1 MEMKYNLIIITLLL
15 SSGLFAQ
22 ALPVRQAGIP
32 RQSIEDSVFGWYKV
46 YHLKGATESKKM
58 DNRVYSIAQ
67 LSICDSL
74 VNWIQASYI
83 PKSGIGDVKKVVFPK
98 QSVYSPYNTGL
109 PQGYGVTSFLWS
121 MEWKKDKIVPI
132 QETEIPWGI
141 AANEVPGMSIN
152 MLSTEKQ
159 YYFFMEEGER
169 FFDVTPQEV
178 RKKYEIKTLPQF
190 KKYTTWH
197 LTSSRYDRNAG
208 VVDAVLLCKNNQLP
222 FIPVS
227 IGELIQKTGEMVQVK
242 HEEEKKKIIE
252 KAHGNQRDIDYFSKY
267 ENEKFEKAKASVTK
281 LLDKYKN
288 RLADHAALPSNYDYI
303 DLANGYD
310 MFTRSKIEESPY
322 SVPKVF
328 PIYKLAPNTYEL
340 CKKDQPQ
347 WILVTWSW
355 MTSDAGELYMHES
368 IINNFNFDYVYNFF
382 FDPEKVKGQPYK
394 PLRSPYIKEAV
405 VATEAS
411 EASKKNT
418 TDKNIYFFED
428 FSTTGVNKK
437 PIGWK
442 STSGINGNTGVITT
456 LDGLAG
462 NWAVISDYT
471 LSPTQL
477 KKPLPQNFTLTFDL
491 VAAQNFTW
499 GAKRLH
505 FKLAKETSPGN
516 AESFLDLGFRPG
528 FDGRDGDASLETN
541 FPSPPGYANGSNSFV
556 APGFSNNK
564 KNNLIKITIKKTN
577 EILQLFIDNLKIAE
591 YEKAIPAAHLFN
603 ALSFYS
609 YNSGENDKF
618 YISNI
623 KITKD

>member
-1 MEMKYNLIIITLLL
+1 MKKIILPAIFYVSAVT
-15 SSGLFAQ
+15 SFAQ
-22 ALPVRQAGIP
+22 SIQK
-32 RQSIEDSVFGWYKV
+32 QSIEDSVFGWTKV
-46 YHLKGATESKKM
+46 YHLKGAKESYKM

-98 QSVYSPYNTGL
+98 KSVYSPYNTGL
-109 PQGYGVTSFLWS
+109 PQGFGVTSFLWS
-121 MEWKKDKIVPI
+121 MEWKNNKIVPI

-159 YYFFMEEGER
+159 YYFFMEEGDR
-169 FFDVTPQEV
+169 FFEGTSEEV

-190 KKYTTWH
+190 RKYTTWH

-208 VVDAVLLCKNNQLP
+208 LVDAVLLCKNNQLP

-227 IGELIQKTGEMVQVK
+227 IGELIQQTGEMIQVK

-252 KAHGNQRDIDYFSKY
+252 KAQGNQRDIDYFTKY

-281 LLDKYKN
+281 LLEKYKT
-288 RLADHAALPSNYDYI
+288 RLSNPAALPSNYDYI
-303 DLANGYD
+303 DLVNGYD

-322 SVPKVF
+322 PAPRSF
-328 PIYKLAPNTYEL
+328 PVYKLAPNTYEL

-347 WILVTWSW
+347 WILATWSW
-355 MTSDAGELYMHES
+355 STSDAGEKYMHES

-394 PLRSPYIKEAV
+394 PLRSPYIKEAIV
-405 VATEAS
+405 ITQAS
-411 EASKKNT
+411 EASKKNMA
-418 TDKNIYFFED
+418 DKNIHFFED
-428 FSTTGVNKK
+428 FSTTGIGKK

-442 STSGINGNTGVITT
+442 TTLGIYGSSCAITT

-462 NWAVISDYT
+462 NWAVISDYILT
-471 LSPTQL
+471 PDQL
-477 KKPLPQNFTLTFDL
+477 KKPLPQNFTLSFEL
-491 VAAQNFTW
+491 VVAQNFTW

-516 AESFLDLGFRPG
+516 EESFLDLGLRPG
-528 FDGRDGDASLETN
+528 YDGRDGDASLETK
-541 FPSPPGYANGSNSFV
+541 FPSPPGYSNGANSFV

-564 KNNLIKITIKKTN
+564 KNNRITVTIKKMGET
-577 EILQLFIDNLKIAE
+577 LQVFIDNNKIAE

-609 YNSGENDKF
+609 YNPGTNDKF

>member
-1 MEMKYNLIIITLLL
+1 MKKYVLISVVFFVHTV
-15 SSGLFAQ
+15 FAQ
-22 ALPVRQAGIP
+22 PIP
-32 RQSIEDSVFGWYKV
+32 LQSIEDSVFGWSKL
-46 YHLKGATESKKM
+46 YHLKGAKESQKM

-67 LSICDSL
+67 LSICDLL

-83 PKSGIGDVKKVVFPK
+83 PKGGIGDIRKVIFPK
-98 QSVYSPYNTGL
+98 KSVYSPYNTGL
-109 PQGYGVTSFLWS
+109 PQGFGVTSFLWS
-121 MEWKKDKIVPI
+121 MEWKNDKIVPV

-159 YYFFMEEGER
+159 YYFFMEEGDR
-169 FFDVTPQEV
+169 FFDGTTEEV
-178 RKKYEIKTLPQF
+178 RKKYEIKTLLQF

-208 VVDAVLLCKNNQLP
+208 LVDAVLLCKNNQLP
-222 FIPVS
+222 FIPVT
-227 IGELIQKTGEMVQVK
+227 IGELIQKTGEMIQVK

-252 KAHGNQRDIDYFSKY
+252 KAQGNQRDIDYFTKY

-281 LLDKYKN
+281 LLEKYKT

-303 DLANGYD
+303 DLVNGSD
-310 MFTRSKIEESPY
+310 MFTRYKIEESPS
-322 SVPKVF
+322 SVPQLF
-328 PIYKLAPNTYEL
+328 PVYKLAPNTYEL

-355 MTSDAGELYMHES
+355 STSDAGELYMHES

-382 FDPEKVKGQPYK
+382 FDPSTIKGLPYK
-394 PLRSPYIKEAV
+394 PLRSPYTKETV
-405 VATEAS
+405 VVTQAS

-418 TDKNIYFFED
+418 ADKNIHFFED
-428 FSTTGVNKK
+428 FSTTGIGKK

-442 STSGINGNTGVITT
+442 TTLGIYGSSSVITT

-471 LSPTQL
+471 LTPDQL
-477 KKPLPQNFTLTFDL
+477 KKPLPQNFTLSYEL

-499 GAKRLH
+499 GAKGLT
-505 FKLAKETSPGN
+505 FQLSKETSPGN
-516 AESFLDLGFRPG
+516 AESFLNLKLRPG
-528 FDGRDGDASLETN
+528 YDGKDGEATLETK
-541 FPSPPGYANGSNSFV
+541 FPSPPGYSNGTKWFA

-564 KNNLIKITIKKTN
+564 KNNHITVTIKKIGET
-577 EILQLFIDNLKIAE
+577 LQVFIDKTKIAE
-591 YEKAIPAAHLFN
+591 YEKAIPASHLFN
-603 ALSFYS
+603 AMSFYS
-609 YNSGENDKF
+609 SNSGENDKF

>member
-1 MEMKYNLIIITLLL
+1 MKKVIILCHILVSVTT
-15 SSGLFAQ
+15 SFAQ
-22 ALPVRQAGIP
+22 PIP
-32 RQSIEDSVFGWYKV
+32 PKSIEDSVFGWYKV
-46 YHLKGATESKKM
+46 YHLKGAKENKIM

-98 QSVYSPYNTGL
+98 KSVYSPYNTGL
-109 PQGYGVTSFLWS
+109 PQGFGVTSFLWS
-121 MEWKKDKIVPI
+121 MEWKNDKIVPI

-141 AANEVPGMSIN
+141 AANEVPGISIN

-169 FFDVTPQEV
+169 FFDVTSEEV
-178 RKKYEIKTLPQF
+178 RKKYEIRTLPQF

-227 IGELIQKTGEMVQVK
+227 IGELIQKTGEMIQVK

-252 KAHGNQRDIDYFSKY
+252 KAQGNQRDIVYFSKY
-267 ENEKFEKAKASVTK
+267 EDEKFEKAKASVIK
-281 LLDKYKN
+281 LLEKYKT
-288 RLADHAALPSNYDYI
+288 RMADHASLPSNYDYI
-303 DLANGYD
+303 DLSNGYD

-322 SVPKVF
+322 SVPRLF
-328 PIYKLAPNTYEL
+328 PVYKLAPNTYEL

-355 MTSDAGELYMHES
+355 MTSDIGELYMHES

-382 FDPEKVKGQPYK
+382 FDPEKVKGQLYK
-394 PLRSPYIKEAV
+394 PLRSPVYKEAV
-405 VATEAS
+405 VVTEAS

-418 TDKNIYFFED
+418 TDKNIHFFED
-428 FSTTGVNKK
+428 FSTTGIGKK
-437 PIGWK
+437 PIGWYAK
-442 STSGINGNTGVITT
+442 SSIEGSTSVVTK
-456 LDGLAG
+456 LDGLGG
-462 NWAVISDYT
+462 NWAVLKGQYLNAT
-471 LSPTQL
+471 LL
-477 KKPLPQNFTLTFDL
+477 KKPLPQNFTLSYDL

-499 GAKRLH
+499 GAKGLTI
-505 FKLAKETSPGN
+505 KLAKETTPGN
-516 AESFLDLGFRPG
+516 AESYLTLKLRPG
-528 FDGRDGDASLETN
+528 SGGNDGEATLETK
-541 FPSPPGYANGSNSFV
+541 FPSPPGYSNGTKWYA

-564 KNNLIKITIKKTN
+564 KNNHITVTIKKMEETV
-577 EILQLFIDNLKIAE
+577 QVFIDKTKIAE
-591 YEKAIPAAHLFN
+591 YEKAIPL
-603 ALSFYS
+603 ALSFNAIS
-609 YNSGENDKF
+609 FDCSGNSGENDKF

>member
-1 MEMKYNLIIITLLL
+1 MKKIIFFCLCFCVSAATSIAQSIT
-15 SSGLFAQ
+15 
-22 ALPVRQAGIP
+22 P
-32 RQSIEDSVFGWYKV
+32 QSIEDSVFGWSKV
-46 YHLKGATESKKM
+46 YHLKGAKESYKM

-83 PKSGIGDVKKVVFPK
+83 PKGGIGDVRKVTFPK
-98 QSVYSPYNTGL
+98 KSVYSPYYTAL
-109 PQGYGVTSFLWS
+109 PQGFGVTSFLWS

-159 YYFFMEEGER
+159 YYFYMEEGER
-169 FFDVTPQEV
+169 FFDVTSEEV

-197 LTSSRYDRNAG
+197 LTSSRYDRNG
-208 VVDAVLLCKNNQLP
+208 GLVDAVLLCKNNQLP

-227 IGELIQKTGEMVQVK
+227 IGELIQKTGEMIQVK

-252 KAHGNQRDIDYFSKY
+252 KAQGNQRDIDYFTKY
-267 ENEKFEKAKASVTK
+267 ENEKFEKAKACFTK
-281 LLDKYKN
+281 LQEKYKTK
-288 RLADHAALPSNYDYI
+288 LADLAALPSNYDYI
-303 DLANGYD
+303 DLVNGYD
-310 MFTRSKIEESPY
+310 MFTRYKIEESP
-322 SVPKVF
+322 SSPPKQF
-328 PIYKLAPNTYEL
+328 PVYKLAPNTYEL

-347 WILVTWSW
+347 WILATWSW
-355 MTSDAGELYMHES
+355 MTSNASELYMHDA

-394 PLRSPYIKEAV
+394 PLRSPVYKNAV
-405 VATEAS
+405 VVTEAS

-428 FSTTGVNKK
+428 FSTTGINQK

-442 STSGINGNTGVITT
+442 STTGINGSKAVITT
-456 LDGLAG
+456 LDGLTG
-462 NWAVISDYT
+462 NWAVISDYSLT
-471 LSPTQL
+471 PNQL
-477 KKPLPQNFTLTFDL
+477 IKPLPQNFTLIFDV
-491 VAAQNFTW
+491 VASQNFTW

-516 AESFLDLGFRPG
+516 EESFLDLAIRPG
-528 FDGRDGDASLETN
+528 YDGRDGDASLETK
-541 FPSPPGYANGSNSFV
+541 FPSPPGYSNGSNSFV

-564 KNNLIKITIKKTN
+564 KNNRITVTIKKMGET
-577 EILQLFIDNLKIAE
+577 LQVFIDKTKIAE

-603 ALSFYS
+603 AMSFYS
-609 YNSGENDKF
+609 YNSGANDKF

>member
-1 MEMKYNLIIITLLL
+1 MKKVIILCCILP
-15 SSGLFAQ
+15 GLATSFAQ
-22 ALPVRQAGIP
+22 PISRQT
-32 RQSIEDSVFGWYKV
+32 IEDSVFGWRKL

-67 LSICDSL
+67 LSVCDSL
-74 VNWIQASYI
+74 TNWMQASYI
-83 PKSGIGDVKKVVFPK
+83 PKGGIGDVRKVIFPK
-98 QSVYSPYNTGL
+98 ASVYSLYNIGL
-109 PQGYGVTSFLWS
+109 PQGFGVTSFLWS
-121 MEWKKDKIVPI
+121 MEWKNDKIVPI

-169 FFDVTPQEV
+169 FFDVTSEEI

-208 VVDAVLLCKNNQLP
+208 LVDAVLLCKNNQLP

-227 IGELIQKTGEMVQVK
+227 IGELIQQTGVMIQVK
-242 HEEEKKKIIE
+242 HEQEKKKIIE
-252 KAHGNQRDIDYFSKY
+252 KAQGNQRDIDYFTKY

-281 LLDKYKN
+281 LLEKYKA
-288 RLADHAALPSNYDYI
+288 RLADHAGLHANYDYI

-310 MFTRSKIEESPY
+310 IFTRSQIEESPN
-322 SVPKVF
+322 SLPQLF
-328 PIYKLAPNTYEL
+328 PVYKLAPNTYEL

-347 WILVTWSW
+347 WILATWSW
-355 MTSDAGELYMHES
+355 VTSEANELYMHES

-382 FDPEKVKGQPYK
+382 FDPGKVKGQPYK
-394 PLRSPYIKEAV
+394 PLRSPVYKEAIV
-405 VATEAS
+405 VATAS

-428 FSTTGVNKK
+428 FSTTGVGKK
-437 PIGWK
+437 PIGWYARSSIEG
-442 STSGINGNTGVITT
+442 STSVVAK
-456 LDGLAG
+456 LDGLEG
-462 NWAVISDYT
+462 NWAAMKGHY
-471 LSPTQL
+471 LSLNLL
-477 KKPLPQNFTLTFDL
+477 KKPLPQNFILSYEL

-499 GAKRLH
+499 GAKGLTL
-505 FKLAKETSPGN
+505 KLAKETTPGN
-516 AESFLDLGFRPG
+516 AESYLTLKLRPG
-528 FDGRDGDASLETN
+528 SGGNDGEVTLETK
-541 FPSPPGYANGSNSFV
+541 FPSPPGYSNGIRWYV

-564 KNNLIKITIKKTN
+564 KNNRITVTIKKKD
-577 EILQLFIDNLKIAE
+577 EMLQVFIDKTKIAE
-591 YEKAIPAAHLFN
+591 YEKAIPSALLFN
-603 ALSFYS
+603 AISFDCGG
-609 YNSGENDKF
+609 NSGENDKF

-623 KITKD
+623 TIAND